1 MLKLARAGTVFL
13 LVAVLCSPAMA
24 GEWTAVKLRGIVMG
38 LFDGEWIEL
47 RRGDVIPED
56 QPIRTL
62 ASGRVTFVRDGE
74 TIDLG
79 PNTQVQIVDR
89 AGQAKYTTVKQY
101 FGQVTVEAEARQ
113 VKHFEVQ
120 TPYLAAVV
128 KGTRFVVTSD
138 GKGAKVRVERGAVA
152 VEDMFSHDSVQ
163 IVAGQQVAASSEAV
177 MQVSGGGELPRV
189 RKADGT
195 PVSNDDDDAPGNSAF
210 GQSNGNGGDAGG
222 NSGNGGGNSGNGGGN
237 SGNGG
242 GNSGNG
248 GGNGGG
254 DGANS
259 GGGNGGG
266 NGGGDGANSGGG
278 NGGGNSQGNAGDGG
292 GSKKDKD

>member
-152 VEDMFSHDSVQ
+152 VEDMSSHDSVQ
-163 IVAGQQVAASSEAV
+163 IVAGQQVTASSEAV
-177 MQVSGGGELPRV
+177 MQVSGGGELPQV

-195 PVSNDDDDAPGNSAF
+195 PVSNDDDGAPGNSAF
-210 GQSNGNGGDAGG
+210 GQSNGNGGNA
-222 NSGNGGGNSGNGGGN
+222 
-237 SGNGG
+237 
-242 GNSGNG
+242 

-278 NGGGNSQGNAGDGG
+278 NGGGDGANSGNGNGGGNSQGNTGDGG